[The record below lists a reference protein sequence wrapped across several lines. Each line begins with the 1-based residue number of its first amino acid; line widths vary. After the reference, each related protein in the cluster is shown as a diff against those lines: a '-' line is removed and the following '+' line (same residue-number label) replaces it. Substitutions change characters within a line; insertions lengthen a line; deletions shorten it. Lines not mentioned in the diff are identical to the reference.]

1 MRFRQVSGE
10 GTFRG
15 TFEEFPPDVSQC
27 AHLSGQDL
35 LSGGQLQRPG
45 FPEPY
50 ARLPGCGILS
60 QYLSK
65 RRNFYTLRDFLQY
78 LFIEGVIQED
88 LSVYI
93 PKIKSTTRKKLPVY
107 FKQEE
112 IEEKLKEIPR
122 ERKIEKKNYAI
133 ILIAARLGLRIS
145 DILNIKLKDID
156 WEHHELHIIQQKT
169 NHSNILPLPK
179 DVGWAVIDYI
189 QHARPKCENEYLF
202 VKMRYPFEKMEQ
214 FHNFNKYFETE
225 EIENTKKGIHNLRH
239 SLAKNML
246 DNDIPL
252 HTISSVLGHHSLE
265 TTSNTYL
272 SIDEKHLKEC
282 SLEVEE

>member
-1 MRFRQVSGE
+1 M
-10 GTFRG
+10 
-15 TFEEFPPDVSQC
+15 
-27 AHLSGQDL
+27 
-35 LSGGQLQRPG
+35 
-45 FPEPY
+45 
-50 ARLPGCGILS
+50 
-60 QYLSK
+60 
-65 RRNFYTLRDFLQY
+65 
-78 LFIEGVIQED
+78 
-88 LSVYI
+88 
-93 PKIKSTTRKKLPVY
+93 Y

-122 ERKIEKKNYAI
+122 ERKTEKRDYTI